1 MKRANM
7 SNAELAKPGVTYVNS
22 AFLLIFEEL
31 ILQVKQQ
38 TVFLLT
44 LIK

>member
-1 MKRANM
+1 MKRATMN
-7 SNAELAKPGVTYVNS
+7 NAELTKPGVTYINS

-38 TVFLLT
+38 TVFLLA